1 MYFYG
6 YPMVAVLWWDGR
18 LKQAAQLD
26 RFEYS
31 DPSGG
36 TGLTAEEALGAWAID
51 APETDTDPLE
61 GNIKYVR
68 KFDEMMGL
76 PSST

>member
-26 RFEYS
+26 KFEFS

-36 TGLTAEEALGAWAID
+36 TGITAEEAVGA
-51 APETDTDPLE
+51 
-61 GNIKYVR
+61 
-68 KFDEMMGL
+68 
-76 PSST
+76 